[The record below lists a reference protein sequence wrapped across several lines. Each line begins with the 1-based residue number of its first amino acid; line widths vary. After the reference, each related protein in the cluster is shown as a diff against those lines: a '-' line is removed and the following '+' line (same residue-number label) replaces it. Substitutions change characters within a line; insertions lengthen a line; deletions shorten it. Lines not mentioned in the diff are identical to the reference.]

1 MQNSSLRSGWRGT
14 ILSTRTS
21 MAVRP
26 VCKLLQINA
35 LLQVLLVGELHLRLV
50 ARDRRPQLSDLDV
63 EIPMGYCRVG
73 LTLARCI
80 ATAALVLFLRPQTK
94 AQTLDVSGRYQCA
107 QAKVRGKVIPCKA
120 APLILK
126 NDGHFELRGWEGS
139 YLVNGEWVE
148 LSDSLIKTRAKIV
161 PGHKI
166 VLRYYGKHG
175 LVEMTYERRVAE
187 MGKTS
192 LS

>member
-1 MQNSSLRSGWRGT
+1 MGRARAALSLLRFLPLAVAMLAFSP
-14 ILSTRTS
+14 TS
-21 MAVRP
+21 PA
-26 VCKLLQINA
+26 Q
-35 LLQVLLVGELHLRLV
+35 
-50 ARDRRPQLSDLDV
+50 
-63 EIPMGYCRVG
+63 
-73 LTLARCI
+73 
-80 ATAALVLFLRPQTK
+80 TAAE
-94 AQTLDVSGRYQCA
+94 VSGRYQCT
-107 QAKVRGKVIPCKA
+107 QAKVQGKVIPCKA

-139 YLVNGEWVE
+139 YLVTGSWVE
-148 LSDSLIKTRAKIV
+148 LSDSLIKTRAKIE

-187 MGKTS
+187 LGKTA

>member
-1 MQNSSLRSGWRGT
+1 
-14 ILSTRTS
+14 
-21 MAVRP
+21 
-26 VCKLLQINA
+26 
-35 LLQVLLVGELHLRLV
+35 
-50 ARDRRPQLSDLDV
+50 
-63 EIPMGYCRVG
+63 MGYARVD
-73 LTLARCI
+73 LSLARSI
-80 ATAALVLFLRPQTK
+80 VTAALMLFLIPQSK
-94 AQTLDVSGRYQCA
+94 AQTVDVSGRYQCA

-126 NDGHFELRGWEGS
+126 NDGRFELRGWEGS
-139 YLVNGEWVE
+139 YLVNGQWVE
-148 LSDSLIKTRAKIV
+148 LSDSLIKTRAKIE

-187 MGKTS
+187 MGKTA

>member
-1 MQNSSLRSGWRGT
+1 M
-14 ILSTRTS
+14 
-21 MAVRP
+21 
-26 VCKLLQINA
+26 
-35 LLQVLLVGELHLRLV
+35 
-50 ARDRRPQLSDLDV
+50 ARDCRPQRSDLDV
-63 EIPMGYCRVG
+63 EISMRHVRVVQS
-73 LTLARCI
+73 LVRYLPI
-80 ATAALVLFLRPQTK
+80 AAALLFGMPSSP
-94 AQTLDVSGRYQCA
+94 AQTVDVSGRYQCA
-107 QAKVRGKVIPCKA
+107 QAKVHGKVIPCKA

-126 NDGHFELRGWEGS
+126 NDGRFELRGWEGS

-148 LSDSLIKTRAKIV
+148 LSDSLIKARAKIE

-187 MGKTS
+187 LGKTA

>member
-1 MQNSSLRSGWRGT
+1 M
-14 ILSTRTS
+14 
-21 MAVRP
+21 
-26 VCKLLQINA
+26 
-35 LLQVLLVGELHLRLV
+35 
-50 ARDRRPQLSDLDV
+50 ARDRRPQLRDLDV
-63 EIPMGYCRVG
+63 EIFMGYARVG
-73 LTLARCI
+73 LTLARFL
-80 ATAALVLFLRPQTK
+80 ATAALIVFLLPKSQ
-94 AQTLDVSGRYQCA
+94 AQTVDVSGRYQCA

-120 APLILK
+120 APLTLK

-139 YLVNGEWVE
+139 YLVTGGWVE
-148 LSDSLIKTRAKIV
+148 LSDSLIKTRAKIE

>member
-1 MQNSSLRSGWRGT
+1 
-14 ILSTRTS
+14 
-21 MAVRP
+21 
-26 VCKLLQINA
+26 
-35 LLQVLLVGELHLRLV
+35 
-50 ARDRRPQLSDLDV
+50 
-63 EIPMGYCRVG
+63 MGFDRVG
-73 LTLARCI
+73 LTLARGI
-80 ATAALVLFLRPQTK
+80 AILALLFVLLPQGK
-94 AQTLDVSGRYQCA
+94 AQTVDLSGRYQCA
-107 QAKVRGKVIPCKA
+107 EAKVRGKVIPCKA

-126 NDGHFELRGWEGS
+126 NDGRFELRGWEGS

-148 LSDSLIKTRAKIV
+148 LSDSLIKARAKIE

-187 MGKTS
+187 MGKTK

>member
-1 MQNSSLRSGWRGT
+1 
-14 ILSTRTS
+14 
-21 MAVRP
+21 MAR
-26 VCKLLQINA
+26 
-35 LLQVLLVGELHLRLV
+35 E
-50 ARDRRPQLSDLDV
+50 RRPQLSDLDM
-63 EIPMGYCRVG
+63 EISMGHTQVG

-80 ATAALVLFLRPQTK
+80 ATAALVFFLTPQSQ
-94 AQTLDVSGRYQCA
+94 AQTVDVSGRYQCA

-120 APLILK
+120 APLILR
-126 NDGHFELRGWEGS
+126 NDGRFELRGWEGS

-175 LVEMTYERRVAE
+175 LVEMTYERRVKE

-192 LS
+192 LG